1 MKKKMS
7 NEDRRSLC
15 QRIRPW
21 IIPIIQGIIVG
32 AIVAIIVALIS
43 IMLKP
48 PDFSIS
54 VNPVTGATNPGSVEQ
69 TVVNIGRICYKRYK
83 YPVTLCAETQNPAI
97 RVTFIPEGELT
108 PPYNSTMKINI
119 GPGVLEDYYII
130 RIEGIGGDGRE
141 HTCRYVLCVISIS
154 DNGEPP
160 PSTEEE
166 PPPAEEEEMFVGSR
180 ESDVYHYS
188 NCRYVNMINAENII
202 WFTSAEDARAHGYR
216 PCRVCR
222 PPE

>member
-1 MKKKMS
+1 MS

-32 AIVAIIVALIS
+32 VIVGAIVVIITALIS
-43 IMLKP
+43 IICKP

-69 TVVNIGRICYKRYK
+69 TMVNIGRIWYKRYK
-83 YPVTLCAETQNPAI
+83 YSVTLCAETQNPAI
-97 RVTFIPEGELT
+97 KVTFIPEGGPT

-119 GPGVLEDYYII
+119 GSGVSEDYYII
-130 RIEGIGGDGRE
+130 EIEGIGGDGRE
-141 HTCRYVLCVISIS
+141 HTCKYVLFVRSIP
-154 DNGEPP
+154 DNG
-160 PSTEEE
+160 E
-166 PPPAEEEEMFVGSR
+166 PPPAEEEEMFVGGR

-202 WFTSAEDARAHGYR
+202 WFTSVEDARSHGYR

-222 PPE
+222 PP